1 MANVEIGNFTNN
13 KKGNKHPLQDLIHL
27 TIGFDVFYKDEY
39 KYLPDQPN
47 IGPYSMLNTP
57 PYDTMDVKKKGN
69 RADYLAMR
77 YWIAY
82 AYLEIHKYLE
92 NKINFNQI
100 ECTKNNLCQNSIK
113 IMKKVINIIKDNDIG
128 KTRGFSPKK
137 PCNVIQGRTTGSFVP
152 FTKSKKFEE
161 TFKTIY
167 NKMMNDYKRKG
178 NNNNNN
184 SNGNSRTNA
193 KGGGIKK
200 KPAKKSIKKSTK
212 KLVKKKTQKSK
223 TVIVSGKK
231 YVVRTGKRGGKYILR
246 NNAKVY
252 L

>member
-1 MANVEIGNFTNN
+1 MVNIELDNLQKNE
-13 KKGNKHPLQDLIHL
+13 KGNKHPLQDLIKL
-27 TIGFDVFYKDEY
+27 TIGFDVLYKN

-47 IGPYSMLNTP
+47 IGPYSMLNAP
-57 PYDTMDVKKKGN
+57 PYNTIDVKKKGN
-69 RADYLAMR
+69 RADYFTMR

-92 NKINFNQI
+92 NKINFNKI
-100 ECTKNNLCQNSIK
+100 ECTTNNLCQKSIK

-128 KTRGFSPKK
+128 QTRGFSPKK

-178 NNNNNN
+178 NNNN
-184 SNGNSRTNA
+184 SGSSITNA
-193 KGGGIKK
+193 NGGGIKK

-223 TVIVSGKK
+223 KVMVSGKK

>member
-1 MANVEIGNFTNN
+1 MNN
-13 KKGNKHPLQDLIHL
+13 KNNKNNKNNSIQKLKEL
-27 TIGFDVFYKDEY
+27 TIYFDS
-39 KYLPDQPN
+39 KYEN
-47 IGPYSMLNTP
+47 TNGPYSLLTNP
-57 PYDTMDVKKKGN
+57 PYNEIDMNKKGN
-69 RADYLAMR
+69 RADYLAMQ

-92 NKINFNQI
+92 DKINFNKIKFNKI
-100 ECTKNNLCQNSIK
+100 ECNNNDLCQTSIK

-137 PCNVIQGRTTGSFVP
+137 PCTVIKGRTIGSFVP
-152 FTKSKKFEE
+152 FTKSKEFEK
-161 TFKTIY
+161 TFQKIY

-184 SNGNSRTNA
+184 NNNGNGNGGRTNA

>member
-1 MANVEIGNFTNN
+1 MANVELDNFTNN

-27 TIGFDVFYKDEY
+27 TIRFDVSYKDKY
-39 KYLPDQPN
+39 KDLPDQPN
-47 IGPYSMLNTP
+47 IGPYSMLNAP
-57 PYDTMDVKKKGN
+57 PYDTMDMKKKGN

-92 NKINFNQI
+92 DKINFNKI
-100 ECTKNNLCQNSIK
+100 ECKNNDLCQTSIK

-137 PCNVIQGRTTGSFVP
+137 PCTVIKGRTIGSFVP
-152 FTKSKKFEE
+152 FTKSKEFEK
-161 TFKTIY
+161 TFQKIY
-167 NKMMNDYKRKG
+167 NKMNNDY
-178 NNNNNN
+178 NN
-184 SNGNSRTNA
+184 SNSTKA

>member
-1 MANVEIGNFTNN
+1 MNN
-13 KKGNKHPLQDLIHL
+13 K
-27 TIGFDVFYKDEY
+27 
-39 KYLPDQPN
+39 
-47 IGPYSMLNTP
+47 
-57 PYDTMDVKKKGN
+57 
-69 RADYLAMR
+69 
-77 YWIAY
+77 
-82 AYLEIHKYLE
+82 
-92 NKINFNQI
+92 
-100 ECTKNNLCQNSIK
+100 LCQTSIE

-152 FTKSKKFEE
+152 FTKSNKFEE

-178 NNNNNN
+178 NNSDHN
-184 SNGNSRTNA
+184 STI
-193 KGGGIKK
+193 GGGIKK

-223 TVIVSGKK
+223 KVMVSGKK

>member
-1 MANVEIGNFTNN
+1 MENIELDNIGDN
-13 KKGNKHPLQDLIHL
+13 KKGNKDTLQDLRNL
-27 TIGFDVFYKDEY
+27 TIGFDLLYQV

-47 IGPYSMLNTP
+47 SGPYSMLNAP
-57 PYDTMDVKKKGN
+57 PYNTIDIKKKGN
-69 RADYLAMR
+69 RADYFTMR

-92 NKINFNQI
+92 NKKNFNQI
-100 ECTKNNLCQNSIK
+100 ECTENKLCQKSIK
-113 IMKKVINIIKDNDIG
+113 IMKKVIKIIKDNDIG

-137 PCNVIQGRTTGSFVP
+137 PCNVIKGRTTGSFVP
-152 FTKSKKFEE
+152 FTKSYKFEE

-167 NKMMNDYKRKG
+167 NKMTNDYKRKG
-178 NNNNNN
+178 NNNN
-184 SNGNSRTNA
+184 SITNA

-223 TVIVSGKK
+223 KVMVSGKK